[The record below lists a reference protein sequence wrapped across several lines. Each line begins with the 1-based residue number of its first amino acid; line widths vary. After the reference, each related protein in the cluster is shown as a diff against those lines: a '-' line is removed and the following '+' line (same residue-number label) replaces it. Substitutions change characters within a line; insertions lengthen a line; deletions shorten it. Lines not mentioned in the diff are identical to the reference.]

1 MNCWVDTG
9 RGFQQ
14 MQGYMANNG
23 EIKAHEQTYS
33 GFTALLKW
41 GTIVSF
47 VVAMIT
53 IFIIAG

>member
-1 MNCWVDTG
+1 VNCWLDTA

-14 MQGYMANNG
+14 MQGYMANNVDN
-23 EIKAHEQTYS
+23 KAHEQTYS

-47 VVAMIT
+47 IVAMIT
-53 IFIIAG
+53 VFIIAG